1 MIKVSN
7 IAFFCIPAH
16 GHTNPTLEVVKEL
29 VRRGNQVRY
38 YSYNAL
44 RGKIEST
51 GASFVSCDDYDMQM
65 HLSPEDG
72 ERIGKDIAFSTK
84 IIVKMTLAMDETIIR
99 EMAQWKP
106 ECIVADSMATWGKLA
121 AWKLGI
127 PLMCSTTTFAFNRY
141 SSRIMK
147 QTLSQTF
154 RMLCSMPKA
163 NKYVKQL
170 RDKGYPVKNVL
181 SLISNDN
188 DTNTIVYT
196 SAKFQPYA
204 ETFSDKYT
212 FVGPS
217 IKLPES
223 QVSKPQRKTIYIS
236 LGTVNNLKADFYR
249 NCMEALGNTDI
260 DVVLAVG
267 ETIDPKKLGAV
278 PGNFTVA
285 PSVNQIEILQK
296 ADVFLTHCGM
306 NSVNEALYCG
316 VPLVLFPQTPEQG
329 GVAYRVNELGAGTYL
344 PNDSPMAIRESILAV
359 LNDDSFK
366 HCAEEISEDFHQCGG
381 YKLAADKIESLIGS
395 SGQGLQML

>member
-1 MIKVSN
+1 VIKVSN

-29 VRRGNQVRY
+29 VHRGNQVRY

-44 RGKIEST
+44 REKIEST
-51 GASFVSCDDYDMQM
+51 GASFISCDDYDMQM

-72 ERIGKDIAFSTK
+72 ERVGKDIAFSTE

-99 EMAQWKP
+99 EMAQWNP
-106 ECIVADSMATWGKLA
+106 ACIVADSMATWGKLA

-141 SSRIMK
+141 SAKIMK
-147 QTLSQTF
+147 QTLPQTF

-188 DTNTIVYT
+188 ITNTIVYT

-223 QVSKPQRKTIYIS
+223 RVSKPQRKTIYIS

-278 PGNFTVA
+278 PSNFTVA
-285 PSVNQIEILQK
+285 PSVDQIEILQK

-359 LNDDSFK
+359 LKDGSYK
-366 HCAEEISEDFHQCGG
+366 HGAEKISQDFHQCGG